1 MATGPTSPWKALSA
15 VTLIGIDLAVCT
27 FIGYWL
33 GQKADAWLETS
44 PLWMIAGVFLGLAAG
59 VFSIIPV
66 VKKYLG
72 DFK

>member
-1 MATGPTSPWKALSA
+1 MTTGPANPWKALSI

-27 FIGYWL
+27 LLGFWL
-33 GQKADAWLETS
+33 GQKVDAWLETS
-44 PLWMIAGVFLGLAAG
+44 PLWMIVGVFLGLAAG

-72 DFK
+72 DFE